1 MQIATK
7 GVRYLGSAVGDR
19 DFSRSFLD
27 QKVDEWLEELKVL
40 AKFAQTEPHA
50 AFTALTHGLRG
61 RYTYLLRTMPD
72 TAASVK
78 RVDDFFEQDLLP
90 ALSYKK
96 FFTSNDMHLLRLP
109 ARLGGLGLPSL
120 AEAATFELQASKK
133 MTGAQVDEILLQNT
147 PHPVE
152 SVEKVHVAAVHA
164 RNTAK
169 QERRKSAKD
178 KLEELKQTPG
188 VDKRQLELLST
199 KGASAWLTTLPLR
212 RHGCWLSK
220 RDFQD
225 ALALQYNWSL
235 DGMPVR
241 CVCGSSLSPDHA
253 LICPFGG
260 YPTFRH
266 NEIRDLLGVLLS
278 DVCHN
283 VAVEPRLTPLSG
295 EVFCHRS
302 ANTSPEARLDVRACG
317 FWTHHED
324 AFFDVRVFHP
334 NAESYRMSTLEEL
347 FRRHERQKQLQY
359 EERVTNVKHG
369 SFCPLVFSTTGTA
382 GPLCDRFL
390 KRLASLLTSENPG
403 CYSST
408 WCWIGCRISLALIR
422 SSVMCIRGSRSR
434 QGKPVHEGVDICVA
448 ESRLSVAPQ

>member
-1 MQIATK
+1 M
-7 GVRYLGSAVGDR
+7 
-19 DFSRSFLD
+19 
-27 QKVDEWLEELKVL
+27 
-40 AKFAQTEPHA
+40 
-50 AFTALTHGLRG
+50 
-61 RYTYLLRTMPD
+61 
-72 TAASVK
+72 
-78 RVDDFFEQDLLP
+78 
-90 ALSYKK
+90 
-96 FFTSNDMHLLRLP
+96 
-109 ARLGGLGLPSL
+109 
-120 AEAATFELQASKK
+120 
-133 MTGAQVDEILLQNT
+133 
-147 PHPVE
+147 
-152 SVEKVHVAAVHA
+152 
-164 RNTAK
+164 
-169 QERRKSAKD
+169 
-178 KLEELKQTPG
+178 
-188 VDKRQLELLST
+188 DKRQLELLST
-199 KGASAWLTTLPLR
+199 KGASAWLTTLPLK

-225 ALALQYNWSL
+225 ALALRYNWSL

-241 CVCGSSLSPDHA
+241 CVCGSSFSPDHA

-260 YPTFRH
+260 YPTIRH

-278 DVCHN
+278 DACHN

-302 ANTSPEARLDVRACG
+302 TNTSPEARLDVRACG
-317 FWTHHED
+317 FWTRHED

-334 NAESYRMSTLEEL
+334 NAESYRTSSLEEL
-347 FRRHERQKQLQY
+347 LRRHERQKQLQY
-359 EERVTNVKHG
+359 EERVINVEHG

-382 GPLCDRFL
+382 APLCDRFL

-408 WCWIGCRISLALIR
+408 LCWIRCRISFALIR